1 MSDKA
6 GTATTNAAPSF
17 AVAKFAPPTP
27 ALNEA
32 MDYAVGFDLGGTN
45 IKAVAVASD
54 GTLLEHSTCPTE
66 DNESASWA
74 ERVRRQLIALEE
86 ARGRRARWIGVAAPG
101 LVAPDGRS
109 IARVSSRLYRLQGL
123 DWTKHLQAE
132 HQIPVLNDAQA
143 ALLGEVWQGAAR
155 GCRHVVLI
163 TLGTGVGGAIL
174 SDGRLM
180 KGRSGRAGDL
190 GHVALN
196 IDGQPDGACI
206 PGSLEDAIG
215 NSTLRRRSD
224 GRFSSTRRLV
234 EAHLT
239 GDVEASYIWLRSIYQ
254 LACAVAS
261 FINIFDPEIVIVG
274 GGIAAA
280 GDALF
285 EPLTRF
291 LEQLEWQPHNAPVPV
306 APARLGG
313 LAGALG
319 AAYNALQT
327 RPA

>member
-1 MSDKA
+1 MQQSKL
-6 GTATTNAAPSF
+6 TTYQPAQFVTS
-17 AVAKFAPPTP
+17 TP

-45 IKAVAVASD
+45 IKAVAVSTD
-54 GTLLEHSTCPTE
+54 GTLLDHSTCPTE
-66 DNESASWA
+66 DDESAVWA

-86 ARGRRARWIGVAAPG
+86 GRGARARWIGVAAPG

-109 IARVSSRLYRLQGL
+109 IAHVSSRLYRLQGL

-132 HQIPVLNDAQA
+132 RKIPVLNDAQA

-155 GCRHVVLI
+155 GCRHAVLL
-163 TLGTGVGGAIL
+163 TLGTGVGGALL

-180 KGRSGRAGDL
+180 QGRSGRAGDL
-190 GHVALN
+190 GHVSLN
-196 IDGQPDGACI
+196 VDGQADAACI

-215 NSTLRRRSD
+215 NSTLSLRSN
-224 GRFSSTRRLV
+224 GRFKATRKLV
-234 EAHLT
+234 EAHRA
-239 GDVEASYIWLRSIYQ
+239 GDVEASYIWLRSVYQ

-261 FINIFDPEIVIVG
+261 FINIFDPEVVIIG

-280 GDALF
+280 GPTLF
-285 EPLTRF
+285 EPLARF
-291 LEQLEWQPHNAPVPV
+291 LERVEWRPENRPVPV
-306 APARLGG
+306 VPARLGG

-319 AAYNALQT
+319 AAYNALQN
-327 RPA
+327 RLA